1 MLNIFVLKGVKYT
14 GKTATLKIVNEL
26 LEKKYPS
33 LNCIDFKQSKNAQQD
48 FWGIYDL
55 NVNGKMI
62 RVGLETGGDDYG
74 YIYEDVKRFL
84 LKKCEII
91 FCACHPSGKT
101 LEAIN
106 TYKYHGGTVTFIET
120 IKEPDKTKSDAKNKA
135 DALKLIQMAGL

>member
-14 GKTATLKIVNEL
+14 GKTATLKLVNEL
-26 LEKKYPS
+26 LKKKYPS

-62 RVGLETGGDDYG
+62 RVGLETGGDDHG
-74 YIYEDVKRFL
+74 YIYEDVKRFV

-135 DALKLIQMAGL
+135 NALKLIQMAGL

>member
-14 GKTATLKIVNEL
+14 GKTATLKLVNEL

-62 RVGLETGGDDYG
+62 RVGLETGGDDHG

-135 DALKLIQMAGL
+135 NALKLIQMAGL

>member
-135 DALKLIQMAGL
+135 NALKLIQMAGL

>member
-14 GKTATLKIVNEL
+14 GKTATLKLVNEL
-26 LEKKYPS
+26 LKKNYPS
-33 LNCIDFKQSKNAQQD
+33 LNRIDFKQSKNAQQD
-48 FWGIYDL
+48 FRVIYDL
-55 NVNGKMI
+55 NVNGKII
-62 RVGLETGGDDYG
+62 RVGLETGGDDHG

>member
-1 MLNIFVLKGVKYT
+1 MLNIFVLKGLSDS
-14 GKTATLKIVNEL
+14 GKTTTLKLVDDL
-26 LEKKYPS
+26 LNKKYSNPKP
-33 LNCIDFKQSKNAQQD
+33 IDSKYSNNKPKD
-48 FWGIYDL
+48 FWVIYDL
-55 NVNGKMI
+55 NVNGKII

-120 IKEPDKTKSDAKNKA
+120 IREPDKTKSDAKNKA

>member
-120 IKEPDKTKSDAKNKA
+120 IREPDKTKSDAKNKA

>member
-1 MLNIFVLKGVKYT
+1 MLKVFVLKGVKYT
-14 GKTATLKIVNEL
+14 GKTATLKLVNEL
-26 LEKKYPS
+26 LKKKYPS

-62 RVGLETGGDDYG
+62 RVGLETGGDDHG

-135 DALKLIQMAGL
+135 NALKLIQMAGL

>member
-14 GKTATLKIVNEL
+14 GKTATLKLVNEL
-26 LEKKYPS
+26 LKKKYPS

-62 RVGLETGGDDYG
+62 RVGLETGGDDHG

-84 LKKCEII
+84 L
-91 FCACHPSGKT
+91 
-101 LEAIN
+101 
-106 TYKYHGGTVTFIET
+106 
-120 IKEPDKTKSDAKNKA
+120 
-135 DALKLIQMAGL
+135 

>member
-1 MLNIFVLKGVKYT
+1 MLNIFVLKGVSDS
-14 GKTATLKIVNEL
+14 GKTTTLKLVDDL
-26 LEKKYPS
+26 LNKKYSNPEP
-33 LNCIDFKQSKNAQQD
+33 IASKYSNNKPKD
-48 FWGIYDL
+48 FWVIYDL
-55 NVNGKMI
+55 NVNGKII
-62 RVGLETGGDDYG
+62 RVGLETGGDDHG

-120 IKEPDKTKSDAKNKA
+120 MKEPDKAKSDAKNKA

>member
-1 MLNIFVLKGVKYT
+1 MLKVFVLKGVKYT
-14 GKTATLKIVNEL
+14 GKTATLKLVNEL
-26 LEKKYPS
+26 LKKKYPS
-33 LNCIDFKQSKNAQQD
+33 LNRIDFKQSKNAQQD

-62 RVGLETGGDDYG
+62 RVGLETGGDDYR

>member
-1 MLNIFVLKGVKYT
+1 MLKVFVLKGVKYT
-14 GKTATLKIVNEL
+14 GKTATLKIVKEL

-62 RVGLETGGDDYG
+62 RVGLETGGDDHG

-135 DALKLIQMAGL
+135 NALKLIQMAGL

>member
-14 GKTATLKIVNEL
+14 GKTATLKLVNEL
-26 LEKKYPS
+26 LKKKYPS

-62 RVGLETGGDDYG
+62 RVGLETGGDDHG
-74 YIYEDVKRFL
+74 YIYEDVKRFV

-120 IKEPDKTKSDAKNKA
+120 MKEPDKAKSDAKNKA
-135 DALKLIQMAGL
+135 NALKLIQMAGL

>member
-14 GKTATLKIVNEL
+14 GKTATLKIVKEL

-135 DALKLIQMAGL
+135 NALKLIQMAGL

>member
-1 MLNIFVLKGVKYT
+1 MLKVFVLKGVKYT

-62 RVGLETGGDDYG
+62 RVGLETGGDDYR
-74 YIYEDVKRFL
+74 YVRKDREMFL
-84 LKKCEII
+84 SHNCEII

-101 LEAIN
+101 LQEVN
-106 TYKYHGGTVTFIET
+106 EYKNHGGTVTFIET
-120 IKEPDKTKSDAKNKA
+120 IKESDKTKSDAKNKA

>member
-1 MLNIFVLKGVKYT
+1 MLKVFVLKGVKYT
-14 GKTATLKIVNEL
+14 GKTATLKIVKEL

-55 NVNGKMI
+55 NVNGKII
-62 RVGLETGGDDYG
+62 RVGLETGGDDHG

-120 IKEPDKTKSDAKNKA
+120 IKESDKTKSDAKNKA
-135 DALKLIQMAGL
+135 NALKLIQMAGL

>member
-1 MLNIFVLKGVKYT
+1 MLKVFVLKGVKYT
-14 GKTATLKIVNEL
+14 GKTATLKLVNEL
-26 LEKKYPS
+26 LKKNYPS
-33 LNCIDFKQSKNAQQD
+33 LNRIDFKQSKNAQQD
-48 FWGIYDL
+48 FGGIYDL
-55 NVNGKMI
+55 NVNGKII
-62 RVGLETGGDDYG
+62 RVGLETGGDDHG

-120 IKEPDKTKSDAKNKA
+120 IREPDKTKSDAKNKA